1 VSVKYHAAVAMYV
14 FISTLAPVLMQ
25 PFMLLSANTSISFTR
40 SPNSLTKVTINQD
53 SLNSKT
59 NSEIVKYFVDT
70 ALPQLPESKH
80 NVQQKLYQLQT
91 LVVECTDSDALNAA
105 AKHLQNAITAMKALQ
120 QNAQV
125 KQILPVK
132 RVFVANQNHEK
143 QKHFFSTKKRKVS
156 KNDWA
161 NPTFE
166 ERIQG
171 KAKLK
176 SLDTKY
182 CAVCFEEDDHC
193 NQDVVNWIQ
202 CSQCTMWVHSACSP
216 QSDTQFYDEF
226 ICKYCKQRNLTD
238 K

>member
-1 VSVKYHAAVAMYV
+1 MHTDHNFCAA
-14 FISTLAPVLMQ
+14 
-25 PFMLLSANTSISFTR
+25 ISFTR

-59 NSEIVKYFVDT
+59 NSEIVKYFTDT

-91 LVVECTDSDALNAA
+91 LVVECTDSDALTAA
-105 AKHLQNAITAMKALQ
+105 AKHPQNAITAMKALQ

-125 KQILPVK
+125 KQILPIK
-132 RVFVANQNHEK
+132 RVFAANQNHEK
-143 QKHFFSTKKRKVS
+143 QKPFFSTKKRKVS
-156 KNDWA
+156 QNDWA

-176 SLDTKY
+176 
-182 CAVCFEEDDHC
+182 A
-193 NQDVVNWIQ
+193 WIPSTVQ
-202 CSQCTMWVHSACSP
+202 FALRKMTTV
-216 QSDTQFYDEF
+216 TQM
-226 ICKYCKQRNLTD
+226 L
-238 K
+238 